1 MGSGRSGLDNNKMSF
16 TDHNSFFGNVHKVSN
31 KYFIPEKQVID
42 DDNIIIATNNI
53 KAIKGNP
60 VMIVG
65 PNQAVYV
72 NRNIA
77 GLNIRNG
84 EFSAYDNYAVKLNRQ
99 KYKTYTFRNGFD
111 EFSFDKTQTFDDLL
125 KIAKQQEKAK
135 NKYSTHSIYISNSS
149 ISHK

>member
-1 MGSGRSGLDNNKMSF
+1 M
-16 TDHNSFFGNVHKVSN
+16 V
-31 KYFIPEKQVID
+31 
-42 DDNIIIATNNI
+42 
-53 KAIKGNP
+53 
-60 VMIVG
+60 VG

-111 EFSFDKTQTFDDLL
+111 EFSLDKTYTFDDLL